1 MDLNV
6 LEKERASLVHEIA
19 NAEGSAREQRDDL
32 DRLQQWIVEVE
43 SQRAM
48 HAGAR
53 TSADH
58 PSRICKQHQE
68 QGILG

>member
-6 LEKERASLVHEIA
+6 LEKARASLVHEVA
-19 NAEGSAREQRDDL
+19 NAEGGAREQRDDL
-32 DRLQQWIVEVE
+32 DRLEQWILEVE

-58 PSRICKQHQE
+58 STSICKQHQK
-68 QGILG
+68 QGLLG